1 MSYARFF
8 SQAALE
14 ENFRE
19 KFLEAIQLRA
29 MRPLDAEED
38 IEERSG
44 WCALGDP
51 YQLELT
57 HERVFF
63 NNYLNLGFRTDRWAI
78 PAPILRTKLNEAET
92 AYLASKGRE
101 KLSKREKEEL
111 KQVVVRKLRKQF
123 VPTVRV
129 VDLSWSLEEG
139 LVRFFSH
146 AGRTTAAMADLFA
159 QTFGSELTIEAPY
172 TLAARL
178 GLTPDQERSWEELE
192 MTRLMVA
199 TDAAA
204 TPHLQTAGE
213 N

>member
-8 SQAALE
+8 VNGALAE
-14 ENFRE
+14 GFRE
-19 KFLEAIQLRA
+19 KFLEALALRA
-29 MRPLDAEED
+29 MRPLDADED

-57 HERVFF
+57 HERVYY
-63 NNYLNLGFRTDRWAI
+63 NNFLNLGFRTDRWAI
-78 PAPILRTKLNEAET
+78 PAPVLKTKLREAET
-92 AYLASKGRE
+92 AYLAQKGRE
-101 KLSKREKEEL
+101 RLAKREKEEL

-129 VDLSWSLEEG
+129 VDLSWSFEEN
-139 LVRFFSH
+139 LVRFYSH
-146 AGRTTAAMADLFA
+146 SARTIAAMADLFA
-159 QTFGSELTIEAPY
+159 QTFGLELTIEAPY

-178 GLTPDQERSWEELE
+178 GLTEDEERAWQDLE
-192 MTRLMVA
+192 MTQLIAPEQRTMVSA
-199 TDAAA
+199 
-204 TPHLQTAGE
+204 LGE

>member
-8 SQAALE
+8 VQGALP

-19 KFLEAIQLRA
+19 NFLEALALRA
-29 MRPLDAEED
+29 MRPLTADED

-44 WCALGDP
+44 WCVLGDP
-51 YQLELT
+51 YALELS

-78 PAPILRTKLNEAET
+78 PAPMLRTKQQEAEQ

-101 KLSKREKEEL
+101 RLSKHEREEL
-111 KQVVVRKLRKQF
+111 KQVVVRQLRKQF
-123 VPTVRV
+123 VPTVRM

-139 LVRFFSH
+139 LVRFYSH
-146 AGRTTAAMADLFA
+146 SLRTTSAMADLFA
-159 QTFGSELTIEAPY
+159 QTFGLELTIEAPY

-178 GLTPDQERSWEELE
+178 GLTPEQERAWESLE
-192 MTRLMVA
+192 VTSFH
-199 TDAAA
+199 AAQA
-204 TPHLQTAGE
+204 

>member
-8 SQAALE
+8 VEVAQT

-19 KFLEAIQLRA
+19 KFLEALALRA

-78 PAPILRTKLNEAET
+78 PAPILRTKLHEAEV

-101 KLSKREKEEL
+101 KLAKREKDEL
-111 KQVVVRKLRKQF
+111 KQLVVRKLRKQF

-129 VDLSWSLEEG
+129 VDLSWSLEEN

-146 AGRTTAAMADLFA
+146 SARTTAAMADLFA
-159 QTFGSELTIEAPY
+159 QTFGVELTIEAPY

-178 GLTPDQERSWEELE
+178 GLSPEQERSWEELE
-192 MTRLMVA
+192 MTRLTQVSHAGQASTVA
-199 TDAAA
+199 
-204 TPHLQTAGE
+204 LGE

>member
-8 SQAALE
+8 VQGALP

-19 KFLEAIQLRA
+19 KFLEALALRVQ
-29 MRPLDAEED
+29 RPLDADED
-38 IEERSG
+38 VEERSG

-51 YQLELT
+51 YALDLS
-57 HERVFF
+57 HERVFY
-63 NNYLNLGFRTDRWAI
+63 NNYVNLGFRTDRWVI
-78 PAPILRTKLNEAET
+78 PAPVLRSKQNEAEQ

-101 KLSKREKEEL
+101 RLSKREREEL
-111 KQVVVRKLRKQF
+111 AQVVVRKLRKQF
-123 VPTVRV
+123 VPTVRM

-146 AGRTTAAMADLFA
+146 SLRTTSAMADLFA
-159 QTFGSELTIEAPY
+159 QTFDLELTVEAPY

-178 GLTPDQERSWEELE
+178 GLTPEQELAWEALE
-192 MTRLMVA
+192 VT
-199 TDAAA
+199 TFHAAQA
-204 TPHLQTAGE
+204 

>member
-1 MSYARFF
+1 MSYARFYV
-8 SQAALE
+8 QEALP

-19 KFLEAIQLRA
+19 RFLEALALRA
-29 MRPLDAEED
+29 MRPLDADED
-38 IEERSG
+38 VDERSG
-44 WCALGDP
+44 WCVLGDP
-51 YQLELT
+51 YALELA

-78 PAPILRTKLNEAET
+78 PAPVLRSKLAEAES

-101 KLSKREKEEL
+101 RLAKREREEL
-111 KQVVVRKLRKQF
+111 KQVVTRKLRKQL
-123 VPTVRV
+123 VPAVRM

-146 AGRTTAAMADLFA
+146 SARTTAAMADLFA
-159 QTFGSELTIEAPY
+159 LTFGLELIAEAPF

-178 GLTPDQERSWEELE
+178 GLSAEQERAWDELAVTTFPA
-192 MTRLMVA
+192 MQM
-199 TDAAA
+199 
-204 TPHLQTAGE
+204 